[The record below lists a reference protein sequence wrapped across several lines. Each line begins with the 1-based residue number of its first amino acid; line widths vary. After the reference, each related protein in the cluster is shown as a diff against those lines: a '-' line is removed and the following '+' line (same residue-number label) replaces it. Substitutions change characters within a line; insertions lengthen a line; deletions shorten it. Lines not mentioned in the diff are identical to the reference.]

1 MLAQHRVMISGMA
14 TIRHFRGGEL
24 RVEKVWSDASSC
36 APHVDAGGPCIGT
49 RNRASMST
57 VRGRGRNVEIAVD
70 RALPA
75 AGEELRAHFTERPDF
90 YRGSHAV
97 ANLGVLEPEPA
108 EIAAFRDLLAEFGI
122 TLDGVSGSDTLAEN
136 LANLQLAY
144 LGPAPVAEV
153 SALPRSRAARQIELS
168 PEARSLVADFAG
180 ARADLAQRRIAKA
193 AAPPPP
199 SAPAGVAS
207 AGVAIPPTPAY
218 APAGISTLYH
228 RGTLR
233 GGQALHNMGNIVV
246 IGDLNPGAEL
256 IASGDIV
263 VVGALR
269 GTAHAG
275 AQGDR
280 TARVIALEFA
290 PTQLRIATVIG
301 ADALAASGPQQATIE
316 GDRIAVAP
324 LGSPSTRQEISL

>member
-1 MLAQHRVMISGMA
+1 M
-14 TIRHFRGGEL
+14 
-24 RVEKVWSDASSC
+24 
-36 APHVDAGGPCIGT
+36 
-49 RNRASMST
+49 
-57 VRGRGRNVEIAVD
+57 RGRGRSVEIAVD

-97 ANLGVLEPEPA
+97 ANLGILEPGPS

-122 TLDGVSGSDTLAEN
+122 TLDGVSGSDTLAET

-144 LGPAPVAEV
+144 LGAAPVAEV
-153 SALPRSRAARQIELS
+153 SALPRTRAARQIELS

-180 ARADLAQRRIAKA
+180 ARADLAQRRIAKG
-193 AAPPPP
+193 AAPAAPANATA
-199 SAPAGVAS
+199 SGPAGVAS
-207 AGVAIPPTPAY
+207 AGVAIPPTPTY
-218 APAGISTLYH
+218 APAGVSTLYH

-301 ADALAASGPQQATIE
+301 ADALVTTGPQQAVIE

-324 LGSPSTRQEISL
+324 LGAPPVRQEMSL

>member
-1 MLAQHRVMISGMA
+1 
-14 TIRHFRGGEL
+14 
-24 RVEKVWSDASSC
+24 
-36 APHVDAGGPCIGT
+36 
-49 RNRASMST
+49 MST
-57 VRGRGRNVEIAVD
+57 VRGRGRSVEIAVD

-75 AGEELRAHFTERPDF
+75 AGEELRGHFTERPDF

-97 ANLGVLEPEPA
+97 ANLGALEPGPA

-122 TLDGVSGSDTLAEN
+122 TLDGVSGSDTLAES

-153 SALPRSRAARQIELS
+153 SALPRSRPARQIELS

-193 AAPPPP
+193 APPPA

-218 APAGISTLYH
+218 APAGVSTLYH

-301 ADALAASGPQQATIE
+301 ADALAATGPQQAVIE

-324 LGSPSTRQEISL
+324 FGTVSNRQEISL

>member
-1 MLAQHRVMISGMA
+1 MHQ
-14 TIRHFRGGEL
+14 
-24 RVEKVWSDASSC
+24 
-36 APHVDAGGPCIGT
+36 
-49 RNRASMST
+49 RAEPRFDMST

-70 RALPA
+70 RSLPA
-75 AGEELRAHFTERPDF
+75 AGEELRAHFIERPDF

-97 ANLGVLEPEPA
+97 ANLGILEPGLS

-122 TLDGVSGSDTLAEN
+122 TLDGVSGVDSLAQTLAD
-136 LANLQLAY
+136 LQLAY

-153 SALPRSRAARQIELS
+153 SALPQRRPPRQIELS

-180 ARADLAQRRIAKA
+180 ARADLAHRRSVKA
-193 AAPPPP
+193 AAPAA
-199 SAPAGVAS
+199 APAGVAS
-207 AGVAIPPTPAY
+207 AGVAIPPPPAY
-218 APAGISTLYH
+218 APAGVSTLYH

-233 GGQALHNMGNIVV
+233 GGQALHNLGNIVV

-280 TARVIALEFA
+280 SARVIALEFA

-301 ADALAASGPQQATIE
+301 ADALLATGPQQATIE
-316 GDRIAVAP
+316 GDRIAVTP
-324 LGSPSTRQEISL
+324 LGTQPRQEISI

>member
-1 MLAQHRVMISGMA
+1 
-14 TIRHFRGGEL
+14 
-24 RVEKVWSDASSC
+24 
-36 APHVDAGGPCIGT
+36 
-49 RNRASMST
+49 MST

-75 AGEELRAHFTERPDF
+75 AAEEVRAHLSERPDF

-97 ANLGVLEPEPA
+97 ANLGILEPGPA
-108 EIAAFRDLLAEFGI
+108 EIAAFRDMLAEFGI
-122 TLDGVSGSDTLAEN
+122 TLDGVSGVDSLAGD
-136 LANLQLAY
+136 LAALQLAY
-144 LGPAPVAEV
+144 LGAAPVAEV
-153 SALPRSRAARQIELS
+153 SALPRQRPQREVTLS
-168 PEARSLVADFAG
+168 ADARSLVADFAG
-180 ARADLAQRRIAKA
+180 ARADLAQRRL
-193 AAPPPP
+193 APQ
-199 SAPAGVAS
+199 ARPAGVAT
-207 AGVAIPPTPAY
+207 AGVVIPPTPTA
-218 APAGISTLYH
+218 APSGVSTLYH

-233 GGQALHNMGNIVV
+233 GGQALHNMGNIVL

-280 TARVIALEFA
+280 SARVIAIDFA
-290 PTQLRIATVIG
+290 PTQLRIAACIG
-301 ADALAASGPQQATIE
+301 ADALVATGPQQATIE

-324 LGSPSTRQEISL
+324 LGTAGMNKEVSL

>member
-1 MLAQHRVMISGMA
+1 V
-14 TIRHFRGGEL
+14 
-24 RVEKVWSDASSC
+24 
-36 APHVDAGGPCIGT
+36 
-49 RNRASMST
+49 ST
-57 VRGRGRNVEIAVD
+57 VRGRGRNVEIGVD

-75 AGEELRAHFTERPDF
+75 ATEELRAQFTERPDF

-97 ANLGVLEPEPA
+97 ANLGVLEPGA
-108 EIAAFRDLLAEFGI
+108 TEIAAFRDMLAEFGI
-122 TLDGVSGSDTLAEN
+122 TLDGVSGADTLAET

-153 SALPRSRAARQIELS
+153 SALPRSRPPRQVELS

-180 ARADLAQRRIAKA
+180 ARADLAQRRINGTVT
-193 AAPPPP
+193 APTRDNG
-199 SAPAGVAS
+199 PAGVAS
-207 AGVAIPPTPAY
+207 AGVTIPATPAY
-218 APAGISTLYH
+218 APAGVSTLYH

-301 ADALAASGPQQATIE
+301 ADALVAVGPQQATIE

-324 LGSPSTRQEISL
+324 LGAATARKEISL

>member
-1 MLAQHRVMISGMA
+1 
-14 TIRHFRGGEL
+14 
-24 RVEKVWSDASSC
+24 
-36 APHVDAGGPCIGT
+36 
-49 RNRASMST
+49 MST

-97 ANLGVLEPEPA
+97 ANFGILEPAPA

-122 TLDGVSGSDTLAEN
+122 TLDGVSGSDTLAGT
-136 LANLQLAY
+136 LAGFQLAY

-153 SALPRSRAARQIELS
+153 SALPRSRPARHVELS

-180 ARADLAQRRIAKA
+180 ARADLAQRRSAGA
-193 AAPPPP
+193 VAP
-199 SAPAGVAS
+199 SGPAGVAS
-207 AGVAIPPTPAY
+207 AGVTIPATPAH
-218 APAGISTLYH
+218 APAGVSTLYH

-301 ADALAASGPQQATIE
+301 ADALVAVGPQQATIE

-324 LGSPSTRQEISL
+324 LGAPIRKEVSL

>member
-1 MLAQHRVMISGMA
+1 
-14 TIRHFRGGEL
+14 
-24 RVEKVWSDASSC
+24 
-36 APHVDAGGPCIGT
+36 
-49 RNRASMST
+49 MST
-57 VRGRGRNVEIAVD
+57 VRGRGRSVEIGVD

-75 AGEELRAHFTERPDF
+75 ASQELREHLSERPDF

-97 ANLGVLEPEPA
+97 ANLGILEPGSA
-108 EIAAFRDLLAEFGI
+108 EIAAFRDMLADFGI
-122 TLDGVSGSDTLAEN
+122 TLDGVSGVDSLADE
-136 LANLQLAY
+136 LAALQLAY

-153 SALPRSRAARQIELS
+153 SALPRHRPSREVQLS
-168 PEARSLVADFAG
+168 AEARSLVADFAG
-180 ARADLAQRRIAKA
+180 ARADLAQRRT
-193 AAPPPP
+193 APRIQPAP
-199 SAPAGVAS
+199 SGPAGVAT
-207 AGVAIPPTPAY
+207 AGVVIPPTPSA
-218 APAGISTLYH
+218 APSGISTLYH

-233 GGQALHNMGNIVV
+233 GGQALHNMGNIVL

-280 TARVIALEFA
+280 SARVIAIDFA
-290 PTQLRIATVIG
+290 PTQLRIATCIG
-301 ADALAASGPQQATIE
+301 ADALVAIGPQQAVIE

-324 LGSPSTRQEISL
+324 LGTPIMNKEASL

>member
-1 MLAQHRVMISGMA
+1 LNGIYAYERSETH
-14 TIRHFRGGEL
+14 L
-24 RVEKVWSDASSC
+24 
-36 APHVDAGGPCIGT
+36 
-49 RNRASMST
+49 ST

-97 ANLGVLEPEPA
+97 ANLGLLEPGA
-108 EIAAFRDLLAEFGI
+108 QEIAAFRDLLAEFGI
-122 TLDGVSGSDTLAEN
+122 TLDGVSGSDTLAGI

-153 SALPRSRAARQIELS
+153 SALPRARVPRQIELS

-180 ARADLAQRRIAKA
+180 ARADLAQRRIAKTVPA
-193 AAPPPP
+193 SGPAGV
-199 SAPAGVAS
+199 APAGVAS
-207 AGVAIPPTPAY
+207 AGVTIPATPAY
-218 APAGISTLYH
+218 APAGVSTLYH

-301 ADALAASGPQQATIE
+301 ADALVTTGPQQAAIE

-324 LGSPSTRQEISL
+324 LGSLSARQEISL

>member
-1 MLAQHRVMISGMA
+1 L
-14 TIRHFRGGEL
+14 
-24 RVEKVWSDASSC
+24 SS
-36 APHVDAGGPCIGT
+36 
-49 RNRASMST
+49 

-70 RALPA
+70 RPIPA
-75 AGEELRAHFTERPDF
+75 AADELRAHFTERPDF

-97 ANLGVLEPEPA
+97 ANFGAFEAGAA
-108 EIAAFRDLLAEFGI
+108 EIATFRDMLAEFGM
-122 TLDGVSGSDTLAEN
+122 TLDGVSGVESLAAT

-153 SALPRSRAARQIELS
+153 SALPRSRPSRQIELS
-168 PEARSLVADFAG
+168 PQARSLVADFAG

-193 AAPPPP
+193 SPP
-199 SAPAGVAS
+199 SGPAAGPAGVAS
-207 AGVAIPPTPAY
+207 AGVVIPATPAY
-218 APAGISTLYH
+218 APVGVSTLYH

-301 ADALAASGPQQATIE
+301 ADALVAVGPQQATIE

-324 LGSPSTRQEISL
+324 LGASATRKEISL

>member
-1 MLAQHRVMISGMA
+1 
-14 TIRHFRGGEL
+14 
-24 RVEKVWSDASSC
+24 
-36 APHVDAGGPCIGT
+36 
-49 RNRASMST
+49 MST
-57 VRGRGRNVEIAVD
+57 VRGRGRSVEIAVD

-75 AGEELRAHFTERPDF
+75 ANVELREHLSERPDF

-97 ANLGVLEPEPA
+97 ANLGILEPGSA
-108 EIAAFRDLLAEFGI
+108 EIAAFRDMLAEFGI
-122 TLDGVSGSDTLAEN
+122 TLDGVSGVDSLADE
-136 LANLQLAY
+136 LAALQLAY

-153 SALPRSRAARQIELS
+153 SALPRQRPQREVTLS

-180 ARADLAQRRIAKA
+180 ARADLAQRRT
-193 AAPPPP
+193 APRIQPP
-199 SAPAGVAS
+199 SGPAGVAT
-207 AGVAIPPTPAY
+207 AGVVIPPTPSA
-218 APAGISTLYH
+218 APSGVSTLYH

-233 GGQALHNMGNIVV
+233 GGQALHNMGNIVL

-280 TARVIALEFA
+280 SARVIAIDFA
-290 PTQLRIATVIG
+290 PTQLRIATCIG
-301 ADALAASGPQQATIE
+301 ADALVAVGPQQAVIE

-324 LGSPSTRQEISL
+324 LGTPIMNKEASL

>member
-1 MLAQHRVMISGMA
+1 
-14 TIRHFRGGEL
+14 
-24 RVEKVWSDASSC
+24 
-36 APHVDAGGPCIGT
+36 
-49 RNRASMST
+49 MST
-57 VRGRGRNVEIAVD
+57 VRGRGRSVEIGVD

-75 AGEELRAHFTERPDF
+75 AGEELREQFAGQPDF

-97 ANLGVLEPEPA
+97 ANLGLLEPGRD

-122 TLDGVSGSDTLAEN
+122 TLDGVSGPELLAPV
-136 LANLQLAY
+136 LADLELAY
-144 LGPAPVAEV
+144 LGATPLAEI
-153 SALPRSRAARQIELS
+153 SALPRSRPAREIVLS

-180 ARADLAQRRIAKA
+180 ARADLAKRRS
-193 AAPPPP
+193 APPPAA
-199 SAPAGVAS
+199 STAGVAT
-207 AGVAIPPTPAY
+207 AGVAIPPTPMH

-233 GGQALHNMGNIVV
+233 GGQALHNMGNIVL
-246 IGDLNPGAEL
+246 IGDVNPGAEL

-280 TARVIALEFA
+280 AARVIALNFA
-290 PTQLRIATVIG
+290 PTQLRIAAVMG
-301 ADALAASGPQQATIE
+301 ADAHVVLGPQQATVE
-316 GDRIAVAP
+316 GDRIMVAP
-324 LGSPSTRQEISL
+324 LGATDIPAVEANR

>member
-1 MLAQHRVMISGMA
+1 L
-14 TIRHFRGGEL
+14 
-24 RVEKVWSDASSC
+24 SS
-36 APHVDAGGPCIGT
+36 
-49 RNRASMST
+49 

-97 ANLGVLEPEPA
+97 ANFGLLEPGAA

-122 TLDGVSGSDTLAEN
+122 TLDGVSGCDTLAER

-144 LGPAPVAEV
+144 LGAAPVAEV
-153 SALPRSRAARQIELS
+153 SALPRTRSLRQIELS

-180 ARADLAQRRIAKA
+180 ARADLAQRRGAKPGPAGGPA
-193 AAPPPP
+193 AMAPPPP
-199 SAPAGVAS
+199 AGVAT

-218 APAGISTLYH
+218 APAGVSTLYH

-301 ADALAASGPQQATIE
+301 ADALVATGPQQAVIE

-324 LGSPSTRQEISL
+324 LGAASNHQEISL

>member
-1 MLAQHRVMISGMA
+1 
-14 TIRHFRGGEL
+14 
-24 RVEKVWSDASSC
+24 
-36 APHVDAGGPCIGT
+36 
-49 RNRASMST
+49 MST

-97 ANLGVLEPEPA
+97 ANLGLLEPGA
-108 EIAAFRDLLAEFGI
+108 TEIAAFRDMLADFGI
-122 TLDGVSGSDTLAEN
+122 TLDGISGTDTLADT

-153 SALPRSRAARQIELS
+153 SALPRSRPARQVELS

-180 ARADLAQRRIAKA
+180 ARADLAQRRINGPA
-193 AAPPPP
+193 
-199 SAPAGVAS
+199 SGPAGVAS
-207 AGVAIPPTPAY
+207 AGVTIPATPAY
-218 APAGISTLYH
+218 APAGVSTLYH

-246 IGDLNPGAEL
+246 VGDLNPGAEL

-301 ADALAASGPQQATIE
+301 ADALVAVGPQQATIE

-324 LGSPSTRQEISL
+324 LGAATAPKEISL

>member
-1 MLAQHRVMISGMA
+1 
-14 TIRHFRGGEL
+14 
-24 RVEKVWSDASSC
+24 
-36 APHVDAGGPCIGT
+36 
-49 RNRASMST
+49 MST
-57 VRGRGRNVEIAVD
+57 LRGRGRNLEIAVD

-75 AGEELRAHFTERPDF
+75 AASELREQFATRPDF

-97 ANLGVLEPEPA
+97 ANVGELMPSAPELL
-108 EIAAFRDLLAEFGI
+108 AFREVLDEFGV
-122 TLDGVSGSDTLAEN
+122 TLDGVSGSESLAPL
-136 LANLQLAY
+136 LADLDLAY
-144 LGPAPVAEV
+144 LGVAPVAEV
-153 SALPRSRAARQIELS
+153 SALPRSRAPRTVELS
-168 PEARSLVADFAG
+168 ESARSLVADFAG
-180 ARADLAQRRIAKA
+180 ARADLAKRRIG
-193 AAPPPP
+193 P
-199 SAPAGVAS
+199 APASPLATAAVT
-207 AGVAIPPTPAY
+207 IPPVPAN

-233 GGQALHNMGNIVV
+233 GGQALHNMGNIVLV
-246 IGDLNPGAEL
+246 GDVNPGAEL

-280 TARVIALEFA
+280 SARVIALEFA

-301 ADALAASGPQQATIE
+301 ADAQSIAGPQQATIE

-324 LGSPSTRQEISL
+324 LGAPDRREVTL

>member
-1 MLAQHRVMISGMA
+1 V
-14 TIRHFRGGEL
+14 
-24 RVEKVWSDASSC
+24 
-36 APHVDAGGPCIGT
+36 
-49 RNRASMST
+49 ST

-97 ANLGVLEPEPA
+97 ANLGVLEPA
-108 EIAAFRDLLAEFGI
+108 ATEIAAFRDMLAEFGI
-122 TLDGVSGSDTLAEN
+122 TLDGVSGTDTLAET

-153 SALPRSRAARQIELS
+153 SALPRSRPSRQVELS

-180 ARADLAQRRIAKA
+180 ARADLAQRRIAGG
-193 AAPPPP
+193 APA
-199 SAPAGVAS
+199 SGPAGVAS
-207 AGVAIPPTPAY
+207 AGVTIPAAPAY
-218 APAGISTLYH
+218 APAGVSTLYH

-301 ADALAASGPQQATIE
+301 ADTLVAVGPQQATIE

-324 LGSPSTRQEISL
+324 LGAAAARKEISL

>member
-1 MLAQHRVMISGMA
+1 
-14 TIRHFRGGEL
+14 L
-24 RVEKVWSDASSC
+24 RVSS
-36 APHVDAGGPCIGT
+36 VK
-49 RNRASMST
+49 
-57 VRGRGRNVEIAVD
+57 GRGRNVEIAVD

-97 ANLGVLEPEPA
+97 ANLGMLEPGAP

-122 TLDGVSGSDTLAEN
+122 TLDGVSGADTLAEI

-153 SALPRSRAARQIELS
+153 SALPRSRPSRHVELS
-168 PEARSLVADFAG
+168 PQARSLVADFAG
-180 ARADLAQRRIAKA
+180 ARADLAQRRIAGG
-193 AAPPPP
+193 APAVMGTTSP
-199 SAPAGVAS
+199 PAGVAS
-207 AGVAIPPTPAY
+207 AGVTIPATPAY
-218 APAGISTLYH
+218 APVGVSTLYH

-301 ADALAASGPQQATIE
+301 ADALVATGPQQATIE

-324 LGSPSTRQEISL
+324 LGANATRKEISL

>member
-1 MLAQHRVMISGMA
+1 V
-14 TIRHFRGGEL
+14 
-24 RVEKVWSDASSC
+24 
-36 APHVDAGGPCIGT
+36 
-49 RNRASMST
+49 
-57 VRGRGRNVEIAVD
+57 
-70 RALPA
+70 
-75 AGEELRAHFTERPDF
+75 
-90 YRGSHAV
+90 
-97 ANLGVLEPEPA
+97 
-108 EIAAFRDLLAEFGI
+108 
-122 TLDGVSGSDTLAEN
+122 
-136 LANLQLAY
+136 
-144 LGPAPVAEV
+144 
-153 SALPRSRAARQIELS
+153 
-168 PEARSLVADFAG
+168 
-180 ARADLAQRRIAKA
+180 
-193 AAPPPP
+193 
-199 SAPAGVAS
+199 
-207 AGVAIPPTPAY
+207 
-218 APAGISTLYH
+218 STLYH

-301 ADALAASGPQQATIE
+301 ADALVAVGPQQATIE

-324 LGSPSTRQEISL
+324 LGAATARKEISL

>member
-1 MLAQHRVMISGMA
+1 
-14 TIRHFRGGEL
+14 
-24 RVEKVWSDASSC
+24 
-36 APHVDAGGPCIGT
+36 
-49 RNRASMST
+49 MST

-70 RALPA
+70 RSLPA
-75 AGEELRAHFTERPDF
+75 AGDELRAHFTERPDF

-97 ANLGVLEPEPA
+97 ANLGVFEPDA
-108 EIAAFRDLLAEFGI
+108 TEIAAFRDLLAEFGI
-122 TLDGVSGSDTLAEN
+122 TLDGVSGSDSLALTLAE
-136 LANLQLAY
+136 LQLAY

-153 SALPRSRAARQIELS
+153 SALPRSRPSRQIELS
-168 PEARSLVADFAG
+168 AEARSLVADFAG
-180 ARADLAQRRIAKA
+180 ARADLAQRRTAKTGPA
-193 AAPPPP
+193 
-199 SAPAGVAS
+199 SGPAGVAS
-207 AGVAIPPTPAY
+207 AGVAIPPAPAY
-218 APAGISTLYH
+218 APAGVSTLYH

-233 GGQALHNMGNIVV
+233 GGQALHNLGNIVV

-280 TARVIALEFA
+280 SARVIALEFA

-301 ADALAASGPQQATIE
+301 ADALIATGPQQATIE
-316 GDRIAVAP
+316 GDRIAVTP
-324 LGSPSTRQEISL
+324 LGSQTRQEISL

>member
-1 MLAQHRVMISGMA
+1 L
-14 TIRHFRGGEL
+14 
-24 RVEKVWSDASSC
+24 
-36 APHVDAGGPCIGT
+36 
-49 RNRASMST
+49 ST

-97 ANLGVLEPEPA
+97 ANLGLLEPGAP

-122 TLDGVSGSDTLAEN
+122 TLDGVSGSDSLAGV

-153 SALPRSRAARQIELS
+153 SALPRARVPRQIELS

-180 ARADLAQRRIAKA
+180 ARADLAQRRIAKTAPA
-193 AAPPPP
+193 AGPAGV
-199 SAPAGVAS
+199 APAGVAS
-207 AGVAIPPTPAY
+207 AGVTIPATPAY
-218 APAGISTLYH
+218 APAGVSTLYH

-301 ADALAASGPQQATIE
+301 ADALVATGPQQAVIE

-324 LGSPSTRQEISL
+324 LGSLSTRQEISL

>member
-1 MLAQHRVMISGMA
+1 
-14 TIRHFRGGEL
+14 
-24 RVEKVWSDASSC
+24 
-36 APHVDAGGPCIGT
+36 
-49 RNRASMST
+49 MST

-70 RALPA
+70 RALRA

-97 ANLGVLEPEPA
+97 ANLGVLEPGPD
-108 EIAAFRDLLAEFGI
+108 EIAEFRDLLSGFGI
-122 TLDGVSGSDTLAEN
+122 TLDGVSGSDTLAQT
-136 LANLQLAY
+136 LADLQLAY

-153 SALPRSRAARQIELS
+153 SALPRSRPARQVELS

-180 ARADLAQRRIAKA
+180 ARADLAQRRIAA
-193 AAPPPP
+193 A
-199 SAPAGVAS
+199 SPAGVAS
-207 AGVAIPPTPAY
+207 AGVTIPATPAY
-218 APAGISTLYH
+218 APVGVSTLYH

-301 ADALAASGPQQATIE
+301 ADALVAVGPQQATIE

-324 LGSPSTRQEISL
+324 LGAASVRKEISL

>member
-1 MLAQHRVMISGMA
+1 V
-14 TIRHFRGGEL
+14 
-24 RVEKVWSDASSC
+24 
-36 APHVDAGGPCIGT
+36 
-49 RNRASMST
+49 ST
-57 VRGRGRNVEIAVD
+57 VRGRGRSVEIAVD

-75 AGEELRAHFTERPDF
+75 AGEELRGHFTERPDF

-97 ANLGVLEPEPA
+97 ANLGALEPGPA

-122 TLDGVSGSDTLAEN
+122 TLDGVSGSDTLAES

-153 SALPRSRAARQIELS
+153 SALPRTRPARQIELS

-193 AAPPPP
+193 APAPA

-207 AGVAIPPTPAY
+207 AGVAIPPTPAH
-218 APAGISTLYH
+218 APAGVSTLYH

-301 ADALAASGPQQATIE
+301 ADALVATGPQQAVIE

-324 LGSPSTRQEISL
+324 FGTVSNRQEISL